1 MAARGELP
9 VWVDLALIPLL
20 NLLFALVISGLVVLI
35 IGENPLEA
43 MWIMLK
49 GAVGSLK
56 GWGYLLYY
64 ATNFVFTGLAVAV
77 AFHAGLFNIGGEGQ
91 AYMAGAGAAAV
102 GLEP

>member
-1 MAARGELP
+1 M
-9 VWVDLALIPLL
+9 ALIPLL

-91 AYMAGAGAAAV
+91 AYMAGAGAAIV